1 MDSAKSINGVFNILT
16 DKIITL
22 DELTKISPCNRHE
35 TIKIMSRLVSHGAV
49 ERLENGVYRL
59 TDYGKSLKK
68 SGEFNIFRSG
78 PRGQYNRNK
87 HSDNT
92 LRTRVWRLM
101 ILNRKATIGEL
112 ISIAADGPEKDPV
125 SNVRKYLRALVKSGH
140 LYEMPLK
147 LRGSSP
153 TSNGFKQYMLALETG
168 RKAPVY
174 RSDKKEVYDPN
185 TGEVFKW

>member
-68 SGEFNIFRSG
+68 AAN
-78 PRGQYNRNK
+78 
-87 HSDNT
+87 
-92 LRTRVWRLM
+92 
-101 ILNRKATIGEL
+101 L
-112 ISIAADGPEKDPV
+112 ISSGQAPADNITETNIQTIHYAPE
-125 SNVRKYLRALVKSGH
+125 YGA
-140 LYEMPLK
+140 
-147 LRGSSP
+147 
-153 TSNGFKQYMLALETG
+153 
-168 RKAPVY
+168 
-174 RSDKKEVYDPN
+174 
-185 TGEVFKW
+185 